1 MHTYFTLRIII
12 LCKIV
17 RNILILCVVTSE
29 HYCCN
34 KKKLNHYDK
43 KCIETEF
50 FDRQQ
55 SSHPVE
61 VICAT
66 WNDYSVDF
74 VHLKPVFHTAVVEEG
89 QRRVLKEY
97 LKALLTKLVTY
108 SQL

>member
-1 MHTYFTLRIII
+1 MSLLLGNTIAAMKRIWIVII
-12 LCKIV
+12 K
-17 RNILILCVVTSE
+17 
-29 HYCCN
+29 CN
-34 KKKLNHYDK
+34 
-43 KCIETEF
+43 ETEF

-108 SQL
+108 SKLKKC